1 MRCRRGGDPS
11 VAARVVRTTV
21 PLTPAV
27 YDRFMIG
34 IIIFHAALP
43 NTIPRMMFE
52 RNDFRV
58 LWYSVPDVV
67 LE

>member
-43 NTIPRMMFE
+43 NTIPRRF
-52 RNDFRV
+52 
-58 LWYSVPDVV
+58 